1 MQENRPNDIRGMRQ
15 PLSSIHVENSDEIDE
30 KGDYPDI
37 NGMKRLKVA
46 QISCFSPLLFGNEV
60 EEANQVINHFDFIN

>member
-46 QISCFSPLLFGNEV
+46 QISCFSLRWK
-60 EEANQVINHFDFIN
+60 